1 LETHTLSTREDRNSD
16 ALGQRPFWL
25 LPTPQPIHQDTERL
39 YWNGPL
45 DVLHGPERI
54 EDQWWTT
61 PVSRDYYIAQTHQK
75 QPVWIYQDRHNR
87 RWYLHGLFA

>member
-1 LETHTLSTREDRNSD
+1 MCIRDS
-16 ALGQRPFWL
+16 
-25 LPTPQPIHQDTERL
+25 QDTERL

-61 PVSRDYYIAQTHQK
+61 PVSRDYYIAQTPQK
-75 QPVWIYQDRHNR
+75 QPVWIYQNRHNR
-87 RWYLHGLFA
+87 RWYLHGFFA